1 MTTITHP
8 SDISIG
14 ESVTVGEGEV
24 IILPHE
30 MHHLVDEAFERFQ
43 ELCADLN
50 LDAVTKE
57 NTWRTYLIVK
67 QKFTLEVCI
76 KMKLAIIYSYL
87 IIDENKC

>member
-1 MTTITHP
+1 MTTINHP

-14 ESVTVGEGEV
+14 ESVTVAEGEV

-67 QKFTLEVCI
+67 QKFTLEVRIC
-76 KMKLAIIYSYL
+76 MELFYL
-87 IIDENKC
+87 NVWLCKNKN